1 MKKFAFRLQRLLDL
15 AKSQEEMARSE
26 TARSLNTLRLA
37 ETAFDGAKKS
47 VQVATH
53 DIAHS
58 FSSGPISP
66 NNVEFLYRWLATAEL
81 KQAELEKRLAEEERA
96 YEKVR
101 ELMIKRRKELLSLEK
116 AQEKAWTRW
125 HEENNRKEQES
136 MEEIASFRHLTKK
149 RIEE

>member
-37 ETAFDGAKKS
+37 ENAFDGAKKV
-47 VQVATH
+47 VQDATQ

-58 FSSGPISP
+58 FSDGPISP

-81 KQAELEKRLAEEERA
+81 KQAQLEERLAEEERA

-101 ELMIKRRKELLSLEK
+101 EMMIKRRKELLSLEK

-125 HEENNRKEQES
+125 QEENNRKEQES
-136 MEEIASFRHLTKK
+136 MEEIANFRHLTKK